1 MSDVTAEDLIK
12 SPTFTDDEIRQREI
26 EARELLQNPIL
37 LWAFAEMRR
46 RAFAELAAAVPGHL
60 TSVPLHAKLCA
71 VEALPGL
78 LQLVLNDAAHLRNRA
93 KGKHNV

>member
-12 SPTFTDDEIRQREI
+12 SPTFTDDEIRQREV
-26 EARELLQNPIL
+26 EAREILENPVM
-37 LWAFAEMRR
+37 LWAFAELRR
-46 RAFAELAAAVPGHL
+46 RVFAELAAAVPGHL

-71 VEALPGL
+71 VEAIPGM
-78 LQLVLNDAAHLRNRA
+78 LQQVLNDAIHLRNRA